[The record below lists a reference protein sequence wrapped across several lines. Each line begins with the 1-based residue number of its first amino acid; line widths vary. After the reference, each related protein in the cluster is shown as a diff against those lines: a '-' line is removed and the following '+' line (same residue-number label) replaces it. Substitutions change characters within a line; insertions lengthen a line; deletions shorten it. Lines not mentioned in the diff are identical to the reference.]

1 MNFIPFIKPNSL
13 RGIPLAMAVALTS
26 ATAFADTVYLTNGA
40 TIDGRAR
47 YEGGKV
53 IVEQLAGDII
63 FDESRVEMVDKKRT
77 LLDDFDDKLKALNA
91 NANSTADEYAGLA
104 RFCEENGIKRH
115 VEASYRRAIGKDP
128 QHAESRVALGYVKH
142 EGVWMLPEKAN
153 VAKGLVQHKGTWMT
167 PEAKADLMRLEAATE
182 AANAQAEVERLK
194 LARTEKQLEAI
205 EAERDL
211 RLDRDYRRD
220 YNDGYVIYG
229 ASNAWYRGRRPDR
242 PDRPDKPGKPDKPQ
256 QEQPRPAFGGPGQS
270 LFGPTAG
277 QSLFPRE

>member
-1 MNFIPFIKPNSL
+1 MNFIPFIKPKSL
-13 RGIPLAMAVALTS
+13 GGIPLALAVALSS

-40 TIDGRAR
+40 TIEGRAR

-53 IVEQLAGDII
+53 VVEQLAGDIM
-63 FDESRVEMVDKKRT
+63 FEESRVEMVDKKRT
-77 LLDDFDDKLKALNA
+77 LLDEYDDKLKALTA

-104 RFCEENGIKRH
+104 RYCEENGIKRH
-115 VEASYRRAIGKDP
+115 IEATYRRAIAKDSM
-128 QHAESRVALGYVKH
+128 HAESRLALGYVKH

-153 VAKGLVQHKGTWMT
+153 VAKGLVLHKGTWMT
-167 PEAKADLMRLEAATE
+167 PEAKSDLLRLEAQTE
-182 AANAQAEVERLK
+182 AANALAEVERLK

-229 ASNAWYRGRRPDR
+229 AGNSWYRGRRPER

-256 QEQPRPAFGGPGQS
+256 PEQARATFGGPGQS
-270 LFGPTAG
+270 MYGPTAG